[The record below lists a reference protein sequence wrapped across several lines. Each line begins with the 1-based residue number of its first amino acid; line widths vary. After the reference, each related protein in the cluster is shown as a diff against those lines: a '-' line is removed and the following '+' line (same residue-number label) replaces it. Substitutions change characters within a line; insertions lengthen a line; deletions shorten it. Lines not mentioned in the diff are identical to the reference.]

1 VVITRKIELL
11 FQERSKA
18 RQTELWDYLRR
29 LNYDV
34 FLAANHIVNH
44 QFFNSIYNQRQIYT
58 EFRKVDIQIKEIKKK
73 LKVTYNTDEQAILN
87 EQLISLK
94 EQRKIKTHTQE
105 EEFRKI
111 FGTDEQ
117 NSTYAIVR
125 ELFPEIPSTVV
136 SALNYNVVKHFKKYL
151 FKVKTGEQSLTTY
164 RQGIPIPFQ
173 KVNLRFSRKG
183 EDTFVLKWLQ
193 DVRFRVNFG
202 RDRSHNQVIVQ
213 QIMDGVYDTGMS
225 SLQLKE
231 DKIFLL
237 LSVDIPNKEPKGLD
251 PNLAVG
257 VDLGINTP
265 AYCALSNE
273 KSFLQLGNKRD
284 FFDHRIQMQYRRKR
298 LFKSLK
304 LTQGGKG
311 KTKKMKLL
319 DKLEGLEKNYVRTY
333 NHNISKQ
340 IILFALK
347 HGAGTIKL
355 ESLTNIGKEYK
366 NTSLLRNWSY
376 HELQTLIKYKAEREG
391 IGIVFVNPHRTSSVC
406 ARCNHYEPKQ
416 RIVQLIFRCKNPDC
430 PNYMKDVSADRNAAI
445 NIAKSVEIVY
455 KTL

>member
-1 VVITRKIELL
+1 MVITRKIELL
-11 FQERSKA
+11 FQERSKV
-18 RQTELWDYLRR
+18 RQTELWEYLRK

-34 FLAANHIVNH
+34 FLAANHIINH
-44 QFFNSIYNQRQIYT
+44 QFFNSIYNQRQVYI

-73 LKVTYNTDEQAILN
+73 LKLTHNTDEQVFLHK
-87 EQLISLK
+87 QLTTLK
-94 EQRKIKTHTQE
+94 EQRKVITETQE
-105 EEFRKI
+105 KEFRKI

-117 NSTYAIVR
+117 NSTYIIVR

-136 SALNYNVVKHFKKYL
+136 AALNYNVVKHFNKYQL
-151 FKVKTGEQSLTTY
+151 KVEMGEQSLTTY

-173 KVNLRFSRKG
+173 KTSLRFSRKG
-183 EDTFVLKWLQ
+183 ENTFILKWLQ
-193 DVRFRVNFG
+193 NVRFRVNFG
-202 RDRSHNQVIVQ
+202 RDRSNNQVIVQ
-213 QIMDGVYDTGMS
+213 RIMDGIYNTEMS
-225 SLQLKE
+225 SLQLKD

-257 VDLGINTP
+257 VDLGINIP

-273 KSFLQLGNKRD
+273 KSFLQLGNKKD

-298 LFKSLK
+298 LFNSLK

-319 DKLEGLEKNYVRTY
+319 DKLEGLERNYVRTY

-340 IILFALK
+340 IIVFALEN
-347 HGAGTIKL
+347 GAGTIKL
-355 ESLTNIGKEYK
+355 ELLTNIGKRLKDTY
-366 NTSLLRNWSY
+366 LLRNWSY

-391 IGIVFVNPHRTSSVC
+391 INTIFVNPYRTSSIC
-406 ARCNHYEPKQ
+406 ANCNHYDAKQ
-416 RIVQLIFRCKNPDC
+416 RITQALFRCNNPDC
-430 PNYMKDVSADRNAAI
+430 PNYMRDVSADRNAAI
-445 NIAKSVEIVY
+445 NISKSIETI
-455 KTL
+455 